1 MSNGERWR
9 DRTSSKSR
17 SETSTTEPD
26 SSGRERAQ
34 LAAARIG
41 RQLVNELEDLAS
53 RLGVDSTPKTV
64 PETSPVETI
73 RKKPPKS
80 ESCAIAGPSITDFSH
95 WVINSL
101 ARGED
106 PARLASFVA
115 NTTTVD
121 TDRLQCELRRLA
133 QEKVAADARRHDPG
147 SDDVMGT
154 MPLGAGNYPSSQKS
168 MEKQMERLRAENARL
183 QAELVER
190 AAEAFT
196 KRALDALGS
205 VSTTDDGR
213 HTKVKLPVG
222 PDTSSLWTART
233 SAAQESAVETP
244 QKVATTNSGGSR
256 GVASSRV
263 FEGTP
268 QSDKSQSTTAYS
280 ARGTCCRVA
289 HDFACKVENKSFE
302 LAAGDVRGAS
312 AARLCHR
319 TPKSGNDAIAVREL
333 DSVDHSSVKPMHR
346 PQVLQRSSSAPPG
359 RIADSALFTVPQ
371 SSLGAAVSGS
381 TANGSALVPMS
392 GAFTTALSP
401 SVVQVR
407 TTLPLPCTTT
417 ITTMP
422 VVMRCASAPSI
433 RTKLPS
439 APFASSHT
447 HVGSPVAIAATR
459 VSPVTTYQQAAPTT
473 RTMPLPP
480 TQVPRAATPPPPA
493 PAARCLSPQPDSTPT
508 RRLTSA
514 YPLPNQL
521 CYARLGAGLPGIAGK
536 VSLPPSTSNLSPH
549 GVATAPPREPVVF
562 GTLGVLQSADTSSSV
577 ATEPGIHATS
587 GSQFRADTFSKA
599 VAPEKFVSRADGG
612 GCTRRVIAESSLSQE
627 VTCRRSLASDAL
639 LGDLAARSS
648 SQRRLSTADQSAAEH
663 TSQHAARKLPTGG
676 LSRERT
682 PPPVSREL
690 SSPVCSDQTAQPR
703 PTTGPTS
710 RSSSVRRHSATEEF
724 TTPVAH
730 SGDARRSSL
739 SALGDQSAPSH
750 SRRLSTG
757 SKSNDHPHL
766 RITGRL
772 PPADVASG
780 ERTPPSTSPLLN
792 LLSEDLTP
800 QASVARR
807 SSTTE
812 ISGDRSAPSST
823 AELSGPRYLPRA
835 VFGDDVQSTA
845 SRRLSLCP
853 VLGEMP
859 RPPTV
864 KRAEESTGDR
874 VQSAH
879 HSTWTQTAD
888 VSPTERAASSSSQKV
903 SATIPNAEDRASLC
917 GAFPRSSPG
926 CGSEESGSRSCG
938 VRRLPTADPCPG
950 DQTNQSSVAR
960 RKSTGDTPTV
970 DGTTRSSSTRKLP
983 VASEVSEKLVKES
996 SGVRSVPP
1004 AGPASG
1010 SETGLRGNSVRTS
1023 GDHVPHSSAA
1033 RKVSAAR
1040 LPSGDSAPRASSMRR
1055 REDSASELPSDAGPG
1070 DSFKSSGRPPDLPS
1084 GGVAGLSRL
1093 QLSKTLPPPSSEDAG
1108 GDLVFSLSSG
1118 SRSGTDTGR
1127 PLAQSSTGATSG
1139 ASGRVRTPPPRGHRP
1154 VSSDAQRSK
1163 PSPAGSDAG
1172 STRTLPGPPVAG
1184 KPPPEALSG
1193 GSVRLPQPPPNGRR
1207 TPPPETRRRPSA
1219 SGVTPKSDKHTPT
1232 AVTSNKNGRR
1242 TPPPPSTT
1250 PPAPARDGAGK
1261 TDASSHASSFHTT
1274 PPAAQHMAG
1283 AFGQGLEAR
1292 RIRP

>member
-1 MSNGERWR
+1 MSSGERWR

-26 SSGRERAQ
+26 ASGRERAQ

-133 QEKVAADARRHDPG
+133 QEKVAAESRWHDPG
-147 SDDVMGT
+147 SDDVKGT
-154 MPLGAGNYPSSQKS
+154 TQKS

-213 HTKVKLPVG
+213 RTKVKLPVG

-280 ARGTCCRVA
+280 ARGTSSRVA
-289 HDFACKVENKSFE
+289 HDFACKVENISFE

-312 AARLCHR
+312 ATRLCHR

-359 RIADSALFTVPQ
+359 RIADSALFSVPQ

-381 TANGSALVPMS
+381 TANGSALVPIS

-407 TTLPLPCTTT
+407 TTLPVPCTTT

-422 VVMRCASAPSI
+422 VVMRCASAPAI

-459 VSPVTTYQQAAPTT
+459 VSPVTTYQQATPTT

-480 TQVPRAATPPPPA
+480 TQAATPPPPA
-493 PAARCLSPQPDSTPT
+493 PAARCLSPQPDSTPS
-508 RRLTSA
+508 RRPTSA

-521 CYARLGAGLPGIAGK
+521 SHARLGAGLPGK
-536 VSLPPSTSNLSPH
+536 VSLPPSASNLSPH
-549 GVATAPPREPVVF
+549 GVATAP
-562 GTLGVLQSADTSSSV
+562 TLGVLQSTDTSSSV

-627 VTCRRSLASDAL
+627 VTCRRSLASDTL

-690 SSPVCSDQTAQPR
+690 SSPVCTDLTAQPR

-757 SKSNDHPHL
+757 SKSNDRPHL

-772 PPADVASG
+772 PPADLASG

-800 QASVARR
+800 RASVARQ

-812 ISGDRSAPSST
+812 VSGDRSAPSST
-823 AELSGPRYLPRA
+823 AEISGPRYLPRA

-903 SATIPNAEDRASLC
+903 SATNAEERASLC
-917 GAFPRSSPG
+917 GAVPRSSAG
-926 CGSEESGSRSCG
+926 CVSEESGSLSCG
-938 VRRLPTADPCPG
+938 VRRLPTADPCSG

-983 VASEVSEKLVKES
+983 VVSEVSEKLVKES
-996 SGVRSVPP
+996 GGVRSVPP

-1010 SETGLRGNSVRTS
+1010 NETASRGNSVRTS
-1023 GDHVPHSSAA
+1023 GDPVPHSSAA
-1033 RKVSAAR
+1033 RKGSAAR

-1055 REDSASELPSDAGPG
+1055 WEDSASELPSDAGPG
-1070 DSFKSSGRPPDLPS
+1070 DSFKSSSRPPDLPS
-1084 GGVAGLSRL
+1084 GGVGGLSRL

-1108 GDLVFSLSSG
+1108 
-1118 SRSGTDTGR
+1118 TETGR
-1127 PLAQSSTGATSG
+1127 PLAPSSAGATSG
-1139 ASGRVRTPPPRGHRP
+1139 ASGRVRTPPPRGHGP
-1154 VSSDAQRSK
+1154 VSSDAQRCK
-1163 PSPAGSDAG
+1163 ASPAGDAG

-1184 KPPPEALSG
+1184 KPPPEASG
-1193 GSVRLPQPPPNGRR
+1193 GSVRLPQPPNGRR

-1250 PPAPARDGAGK
+1250 PPAPVRDGAGK
-1261 TDASSHASSFHTT
+1261 TDSSSHASSFHTT